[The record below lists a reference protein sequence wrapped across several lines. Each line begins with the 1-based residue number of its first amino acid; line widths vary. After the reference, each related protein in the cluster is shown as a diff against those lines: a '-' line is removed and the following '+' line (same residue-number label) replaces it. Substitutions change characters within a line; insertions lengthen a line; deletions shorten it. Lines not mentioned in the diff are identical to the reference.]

1 MNLSKHRVLVMGI
14 VSPFLALVLNTIV
27 IQALLAFTSNPES
40 NWRFRLIVSSLVLPV
55 PFVVTLM
62 LALRGR
68 QSRVFSLSA
77 KIGLGI
83 ATLSLLLIAKP
94 LMDGFTRSKQ
104 SRNMELHNVPAPIFD
119 TLDIHGTPQRLAD
132 SKGKVVLVICCFW
145 NFRGEC
151 RDPASIPKSDS
162 CDLSASKDHTRCTDF
177 LPRYCQVSGDIPD
190 RPRGDVAVSAKRESG
205 IRKARRG
212 CGRSARRAQLTGRP
226 QASFLRSAIRVR
238 LGDVTALARLV

>member
-40 NWRFRLIVSSLVLPV
+40 DWRFRLIVSSLVLPV

-104 SRNMELHNVPAPIFD
+104 SRNMELRNVPAPIFD
-119 TLDIHGTPQRLAD
+119 TLDIHGTPQLLAD
-132 SKGKVVLVICCFW
+132 YKGKVVLVNLWATWCEPCRSEMPQLDRLYRS
-145 NFRGEC
+145 RGTNGFVVFGISEESVETQQAFLNQIPVTYPLLKITPGVPTFY
-151 RDPASIPKSDS
+151 RDIAKYPAIYLIDRQGM
-162 CDLSASKDHTRCTDF
+162 LQSAPNESQGFEK
-177 LPRYCQVSGDIPD
+177 LEE
-190 RPRGDVAVSAKRESG
+190 AVDG
-205 IRKARRG
+205 
-212 CGRSARRAQLTGRP
+212 L
-226 QASFLRSAIRVR
+226 
-238 LGDVTALARLV
+238 LGEHN